1 MANAENTTTANSDVI
16 ITLDMPI
23 HRGDQVIN
31 VVTLR
36 KPNAGEM
43 RGLSLHEL
51 ASMEVGALSRL
62 IPRISNPSLVD
73 HEVRGLDPAD
83 LTEMGV
89 SIASFLLKKAHRE
102 SLSA

>member
-1 MANAENTTTANSDVI
+1 MANAENTTATSSDVTV
-16 ITLDMPI
+16 TLDVPI
-23 HRGDQVIN
+23 KRGDQTIH

-36 KPNAGEM
+36 KPNAGEL

-51 ASMEVGALSRL
+51 ASMEVGTLTRL
-62 IPRISNPSLVD
+62 IPRISNPTLVD

-89 SIASFLLKKAHRE
+89 SIASFLLKKAQRE
-102 SLSA
+102 SLAP